1 MIIIK
6 RWWSERK
13 TIVIDAFITIAI
25 LLDFLLVYYFRD
37 VRGLV
42 WAGWVMLLLE
52 NLEGGAER
60 RWKRGDIDKLLV
72 FLSP

>member
-25 LLDFLLVYYFRD
+25 LLVFLLVYYLRD

-42 WAGWVMLLLE
+42 LAGWVMLSVE
-52 NLEGGAER
+52 NLEGEAEEAR
-60 RWKRGDIDKLLV
+60 
-72 FLSP
+72 